1 MSEEVQGAVTLKLR
15 CIYYKRPKKN
25 FKNSQVQNITAQS
38 KRIDNAKRVAVQYYG
53 NVCYQNCTVEPDSL
67 PVMKS
72 SAWDA
77 AAKLLGKQ
85 REAGDHL
92 EWHRNDE

>member
-1 MSEEVQGAVTLKLR
+1 MSKNLLKNRQLTTDDFALSFQTVEMSEEVQGAVTLKLR

-72 SAWDA
+72 SA
-77 AAKLLGKQ
+77 
-85 REAGDHL
+85 
-92 EWHRNDE
+92 